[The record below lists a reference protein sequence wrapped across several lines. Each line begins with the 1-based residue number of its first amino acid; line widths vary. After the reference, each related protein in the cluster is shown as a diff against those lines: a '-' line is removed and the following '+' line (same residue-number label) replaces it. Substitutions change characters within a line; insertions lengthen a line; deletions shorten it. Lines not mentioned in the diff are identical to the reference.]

1 MRDGADGPPAIRTA
15 RLSLRI
21 GGAVIVEDV
30 SLEIRRGEFVTLIG
44 PNGAGKTTLFNLL
57 SGLHRPTAGTI
68 ALSGL
73 DVTGWPPPRRAQAG
87 LGRSFQT
94 ARVFPALTV
103 FENARLAAQMRGRGN
118 LAVWRLA
125 AADRGETTRARAALE
140 RTGLAGRAERRA
152 GVLGQGDARRLE
164 IAMLLA
170 GGFDT
175 LLLDEPTAGVSM
187 EEIPPL
193 LEVIAAA
200 HQAEGKTVLM
210 VEHRMDVI
218 GGLSDRIA
226 VMHHGRLLTVA
237 PPAAV
242 MADPVVQEA
251 YLGDAL

>member
-1 MRDGADGPPAIRTA
+1 
-15 RLSLRI
+15 
-21 GGAVIVEDV
+21 VIVDGV
-30 SLEIRRGEFVTLIG
+30 SLDVGRGEFVTLIG

-57 SGLHRPTAGTI
+57 SGLYRPSAGSI
-68 ALSGL
+68 ALDGR
-73 DVTGWPPPRRAQAG
+73 DVTTWPPPRRARAG

-94 ARVFPALTV
+94 ARVFPGLTV
-103 FENARLAAQMRGRGN
+103 FENARVAAQARGGGN
-118 LAVWRLA
+118 LAVWRRA
-125 AADRGETTRARAALE
+125 SADRNKSERAHAALE
-140 RTGLAGRAERRA
+140 RTGLAGRAAARHA
-152 GVLGQGDARRLE
+152 GALGQGDARKLE

-170 GGFDT
+170 AGFDT
-175 LLLDEPTAGVSM
+175 LLLDEPTAGVGM

-193 LEVIAAA
+193 LEVIAAV
-200 HQAEGKTVLM
+200 HRRDGKTVLM

-242 MADPVVQEA
+242 MVDRVVQEA

>member
-1 MRDGADGPPAIRTA
+1 M
-15 RLSLRI
+15 
-21 GGAVIVEDV
+21 
-30 SLEIRRGEFVTLIG
+30 RRGEFVTLIG
-44 PNGAGKTTLFNLL
+44 PNGAGKTSLFNLL
-57 SGLHRPTAGTI
+57 SGLYRPSAGTI
-68 ALSGL
+68 ALDGR

-103 FENARLAAQMRGRGN
+103 LENARLAAQMRGHGN
-118 LAVWRLA
+118 LAVWRPAWA
-125 AADRGETTRARAALE
+125 ARGETDRARAALE
-140 RTGLAGRAERRA
+140 RTGLAGHALRRA
-152 GVLGQGDARRLE
+152 GALGQGDARRLE

-170 GGFDT
+170 AGFDT
-175 LLLDEPTAGVSM
+175 LLLDEPTAGVGM

-193 LEVIAAA
+193 LDVIAAA
-200 HQAEGKTVLM
+200 HRAEGKTVLM

-226 VMHHGRLLTVA
+226 VMHHGRLLTAA
-237 PPAAV
+237 PPAVV

>member
-1 MRDGADGPPAIRTA
+1 
-15 RLSLRI
+15 
-21 GGAVIVEDV
+21 
-30 SLEIRRGEFVTLIG
+30 
-44 PNGAGKTTLFNLL
+44 LFNLL
-57 SGLHRPTAGTI
+57 SGLSRPTAGSI
-68 ALSGL
+68 ALDGRN
-73 DVTGWPPPRRAQAG
+73 VTAWTPQRRASAG

-103 FENARLAAQMRGRGN
+103 FENARLAAQARGRGN
-118 LAVWRLA
+118 LDVWRRA
-125 AADRGETTRARAALE
+125 SGDQHESDRARAALD
-140 RTGLAGRAERRA
+140 RVGLGGRPSAARHAGA
-152 GVLGQGDARRLE
+152 LGQGDARKLE

-170 GGFDT
+170 GGFET

-193 LEVIAAA
+193 LDVIDGV
-200 HQAEGKTVLM
+200 HRRDGKTVLM

-226 VMHHGRLLTVA
+226 VMHHGRLLTIA

-242 MADPVVQEA
+242 MADRAVQEA

>member
-1 MRDGADGPPAIRTA
+1 M
-15 RLSLRI
+15 SL
-21 GGAVIVEDV
+21 DV
-30 SLEIRRGEFVTLIG
+30 RRGEFVTLIG
-44 PNGAGKTTLFNLL
+44 PNGAGKTSLFNLI
-57 SGLHRPTAGTI
+57 SGLYRPTAGSI
-68 ALSGL
+68 ALDGREA
-73 DVTGWPPPRRAQAG
+73 TAWPPPRRAQAG

-94 ARVFPALTV
+94 ARVFAALTV
-103 FENARLAAQMRGRGN
+103 FENARLAAQMRGPGN

-125 AADRGETTRARAALE
+125 RADRGEAVRAREALAG
-140 RTGLAGRAERRA
+140 TGLSAQAARRA
-152 GVLGQGDARRLE
+152 GELGQGDARKLE

-170 GGFDT
+170 AGFDT

-200 HQAEGKTVLM
+200 HRRDGKTVLM

-226 VMHHGRLLTVA
+226 VMHHGRLLICAA
-237 PPAAV
+237 PGVV